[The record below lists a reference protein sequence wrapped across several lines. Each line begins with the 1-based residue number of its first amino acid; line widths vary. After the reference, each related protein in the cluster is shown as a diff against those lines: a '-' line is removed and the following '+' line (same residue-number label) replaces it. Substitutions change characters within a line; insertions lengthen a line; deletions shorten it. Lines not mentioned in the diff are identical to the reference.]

1 MPTIQTSQGRIAYE
15 RRGAGPAVVLLHGNA
30 HDRHDYDAVV
40 PALAREFT
48 VFAVDWPGCGESPA
62 PATPG
67 ESTAAGLAALL
78 PEIVERLGASPAIL
92 VGNSVGGY
100 AAVRLA
106 LTHPP
111 LVRALVLVD
120 SGGFTAHN
128 PVSRL
133 FCRVKGTELVSRLVA
148 ERFPRFYLRRRTPTV
163 EAMLARS
170 RAHGRDRVGIAID
183 AAIWRSFTAPEHDL
197 RTQAAGIRVPT
208 LLVWGRHDP
217 VLPLRDAEAARRAL
231 PHARFVVFDTGHVP
245 FAEDPDGFLGAV
257 LPFVR
262 DAAAQDAGAMR
273 TATEREVS

>member
-1 MPTIQTSQGRIAYE
+1 MPMIRTSKGPIAYE
-15 RRGAGPAVVLLHGNA
+15 RRGGGPPVVLLHGNA
-30 HDRHDYDAVV
+30 HDRHDYDAVL

-62 PATPG
+62 PAEPRAA
-67 ESTAAGLAALL
+67 SAAGHAALL
-78 PEIVERLGASPAIL
+78 PEIVAGLDAAPAMLI
-92 VGNSVGGY
+92 GNSVGGFS
-100 AAVRLA
+100 AARLA
-106 LTHPP
+106 LTHPA

-170 RAHGRDRVGIAID
+170 RAHRRDPAGIALD
-183 AAIWRSFTAPEHDL
+183 AAIWRSFTSPEHDL
-197 RTQAAGIRVPT
+197 RSRATAIRVPT

-231 PHARFVVFDTGHVP
+231 PHASFVTLDTGHVP
-245 FAEDPDGFLGAV
+245 FAEDPDGFLAAV
-257 LPFVR
+257 LPFLR
-262 DAAAQDAGAMR
+262 AAAAQVAGTMR

>member
-1 MPTIQTSQGRIAYE
+1 MPTIRTSEGPIAYE
-15 RRGAGPAVVLLHGNA
+15 RRGSGPAVVLLHGNA
-30 HDRHDYDAVV
+30 HDRHDYDAVL

-62 PATPG
+62 PAVPRA
-67 ESTAAGLAALL
+67 STAAGLAALL
-78 PEIVERLGASPAIL
+78 PEIVERLGAAPAMLI
-92 VGNSVGGY
+92 GNSVGGFS
-100 AAVRLA
+100 AARLA
-106 LTHPP
+106 LTHPA

-148 ERFPRFYLRRRTPTV
+148 ERFPRVYLRRRTPTV
-163 EAMLARS
+163 LAMLARS
-170 RAHGRDRVGIAID
+170 RAHKRNPVGLAID
-183 AAIWRSFTAPEHDL
+183 AAIWRSFIAPEHDL
-197 RTQAAGIRVPT
+197 RARAADIRVPT

-231 PHARFVVFDTGHVP
+231 PRAGFLVLDTGHVP
-245 FAEDPDGFLGAV
+245 FAEDPDGFLATV
-257 LPFVR
+257 LPFLGEAV
-262 DAAAQDAGAMR
+262 AQDAGAMR

>member
-1 MPTIQTSQGRIAYE
+1 MPTIRTSEGPIAYE
-15 RRGAGPAVVLLHGNA
+15 RRGSGPAVVLLHGNA
-30 HDRHDYDAVV
+30 HDRHDYDAVL

-62 PATPG
+62 PAVPRA
-67 ESTAAGLAALL
+67 STAAGLAALL
-78 PEIVERLGASPAIL
+78 PEIVERLGAAPAMLI
-92 VGNSVGGY
+92 GNSVGGFS
-100 AAVRLA
+100 AARLA
-106 LTHPP
+106 LTHPA

-163 EAMLARS
+163 LAMLARS
-170 RAHGRDRVGIAID
+170 RAHKRNPVGLAID
-183 AAIWRSFTAPEHDL
+183 AAIWRSFIAPEHDL
-197 RTQAAGIRVPT
+197 RARAADIRVPT
-208 LLVWGRHDP
+208 LLVWGRYDP

-231 PHARFVVFDTGHVP
+231 PRAGFLVLDTGHVP
-245 FAEDPDGFLGAV
+245 FAEDPDGFLATV
-257 LPFVR
+257 LPFLGEAV
-262 DAAAQDAGAMR
+262 AQDAGAMR

>member
-1 MPTIQTSQGRIAYE
+1 MPMVQTSQGPIAYE
-15 RRGAGPAVVLLHGNA
+15 RRGAGPAVILLHGNA
-30 HDRHDYDAVV
+30 HDRHDYDAAL

-62 PATPG
+62 PAAPR

-78 PEIVERLGASPAIL
+78 PEIVERLAAAPAML

-100 AAVRLA
+100 SAARLA
-106 LTHPP
+106 LTHPG

-128 PVSRL
+128 PVSRF

-163 EAMLARS
+163 AAMLARS
-170 RAHGRDRVGIAID
+170 RAHASDPAGIAID

-197 RTQAAGIRVPT
+197 RARASGIRVPT

-231 PHARFVVFDTGHVP
+231 PHAGFVVLDTGHVP
-245 FAEDPDGFLGAV
+245 FAEDPDGFLAAV
-257 LPFVR
+257 LPFLR
-262 DAAAQDAGAMR
+262 DAIAQDAGATR

>member
-1 MPTIQTSQGRIAYE
+1 MPVIHTSRGAIAYE
-15 RRGAGPAVVLLHGNA
+15 RRGLGPAVVLLHGNA
-30 HDRHDYDAVV
+30 HDRHDYDAVI

-62 PATPG
+62 PAEPRA
-67 ESTAAGLAALL
+67 STACGLAALL
-78 PEIVERLGASPAIL
+78 PEIVAGLGAAPAIF
-92 VGNSVGGY
+92 VGNSVGGFS
-100 AAVRLA
+100 AARLA
-106 LTHPP
+106 LTHPS

-120 SGGFTAHN
+120 SGGFTPHN

-170 RAHGRDRVGIAID
+170 RVHARNAAGIAID
-183 AAIWRSFTAPEHDL
+183 AAIWRSFAAPEHDL
-197 RTQAAGIRVPT
+197 RRQAAAIRVPT

-217 VLPLRDAEAARRAL
+217 VLPLRDAEVARRAL
-231 PHARFVVFDTGHVP
+231 PRAGYVVLDTGHVP
-245 FAEDPDGFLGAV
+245 FAEDPDGFLAAV
-257 LPFVR
+257 LPFLR
-262 DAAAQDAGAMR
+262 DAIAQDAGAMR